1 MKHIGMV
8 LLCFILSG
16 CNKDI
21 IRYEN
26 SETVNTFTISEVTS
40 PPWIKII
47 LTNTSSSEKVIVHLQ
62 KHCYSYKQIQIGLK
76 FAVTKTKVTYDDYS
90 TEIKLYPD
98 YEQTQNIIDKYC
110 N

>member
-1 MKHIGMV
+1 MKYIKIL

-26 SETVNTFTISEVTS
+26 IETVNTFTISEVSS
-40 PPWIKII
+40 PPWIKIT
-47 LTNTSSSEKVIVHLQ
+47 LTNKLTSEEVVVYLQ
-62 KHCYSYKQIQIGLK
+62 KHCYSYKQIPIGLK
-76 FAVTKTKVTYDDYS
+76 FAVTKTKVTYEDYS
-90 TEIKLYPD
+90 TEIKLYPG
-98 YEQTQNIIDKYC
+98 YEQTQNIIDNYC